1 MGTINPFT
9 PAGSAN
15 LSVTATSANVLLPV
29 GAGESFY
36 IVNTTAGVWI
46 KTGATSTAAATASTT
61 GSWYMPANTAKVF
74 NLDQSATYIAA
85 VAATGATSVLYITRG
100 DGQ

>member
-9 PAGSAN
+9 PAGSAS
-15 LSVTATSANVLLPV
+15 LSVTGTSANVLLPV

-36 IVNTTAGVWI
+36 IANTTAGVWI

-61 GSWYMPANTAKVF
+61 GSWFLPANTAKVF

-85 VAATGATSVLYITRG
+85 VAATGTTSVLYITRG